1 MSFLFVSKDWLG
13 ITRQEP
19 ISKVAQHLTMGVLN
33 WSLSHHLTSR
43 GLEFS
48 LLAPGYENF
57 SPEDIERM
65 PATMRAEYL
74 KAPIGSF
81 GTICIAPDG
90 RCYRSSFAV
99 INEGRAA
106 FVNEF
111 PTDMGEVY
119 VFSTEPESVKR
130 VLGFMKGCG
139 PTLDVDRLHVYLES
153 KSLMQDVEV
162 LWFPMKDLVKELT
175 PMYADLKV
183 GERPKPGVDLM
194 QYRYT
199 PKRATVKYPTPTRAA
214 KKAAATPK
222 PKPQRRKRG
231 TPKPSAST

>member
-13 ITRQEP
+13 VTRQEP
-19 ISKVAQHLTMGVLN
+19 ISKVAKHLTMGVLN

-48 LLAPGYENF
+48 LLSPGYENF

-65 PATMRAEYL
+65 PATIRAEYL
-74 KAPIGSF
+74 KATIDSV
-81 GTICIAPDG
+81 GTICVAPDG
-90 RCYRSSFAV
+90 RCYRSTSTALGETRV
-99 INEGRAA
+99 SLINEY
-106 FVNEF
+106 

-139 PTLDVDRLHVYLES
+139 PTLDVDRLHAYLES

-162 LWFPMKDLVKELT
+162 VWFPMKDLIKELT

-183 GERPKPGVDLM
+183 GDRPKPGVDLM

-199 PKRATVKYPTPTRAA
+199 PKSGIPKTSIPKAVRKPPVKTTRAKRA
-214 KKAAATPK
+214 PKKTPSSK
-222 PKPQRRKRG
+222 
-231 TPKPSAST
+231 SV